1 LHQRNSIRLAFAGA
15 LAAVAAFTLVST
27 AWGHAHVDTSSP
39 SKGQILQSPP
49 TQVVLTFVEE
59 IQKTA
64 GSYGLE
70 VTKDGGGSVTSG
82 SPVIDPANAA
92 KLSVALQPNLTA
104 GRYVVNWHNV
114 SAADGDAAE
123 GAFSFYVS
131 TAPSAADLAKDKD
144 LEMIGAEEEMTP
156 TAEATAA
163 PATAPT
169 SVQQP
174 TVIAPAGG
182 AALPRTGTGSSQGG
196 ATLLWLGLAGIMAAA
211 GLGTTVVARTLRRG

>member
-1 LHQRNSIRLAFAGA
+1 MDQRNSIRLTLVGA
-15 LAAVAAFTLVST
+15 IAAVAALALVST

-64 GSYGLE
+64 GSYGLD

-92 KLSVALQPNLTA
+92 KLSVALKPNLTA

-114 SAADGDAAE
+114 SAMDGDAAE
-123 GAFSFYVS
+123 GAFSFYVG
-131 TAPSAADLAKDKD
+131 TAPSPADQQKDKD
-144 LEMIGAEEEMTP
+144 LEMIGQEEMASP
-156 TAEATAA
+156 TAA
-163 PATAPT
+163 PSSAASPAAG
-169 SVQQP
+169 QP
-174 TVIAPAGG
+174 SVIAPAAG
-182 AALPRTGTGSSQGG
+182 AALPRTGTGSSHDG
-196 ATLLWLGLAGIMAAA
+196 AAVLWVGVAGIMAAA
-211 GLGTTVVARTLRRG
+211 GLGATLAARTLRRS